1 MIPELKTPEVPM
13 PFQGEYERTD
23 YADQFIDAYRRA
35 GVEPTDVRP
44 QSFDLADIA
53 YWLDAYPEYGRQ
65 AIYLDGRVIREDF
78 DADHPERLEPTMPEL
93 VAMGVRTIAP
103 PIWVLVTV
111 ADGRIV
117 PSAYARA
124 AKAAG
129 LDIVTWTLE
138 RPGTVSGIG
147 GFYFHTVATEVDNEG
162 DVYTVLDVLARE
174 VGVIG
179 VFSDW
184 PATVTYYANCIGL

>member
-1 MIPELKTPEVPM
+1 
-13 PFQGEYERTD
+13 
-23 YADQFIDAYRRA
+23 
-35 GVEPTDVRP
+35 
-44 QSFDLADIA
+44 
-53 YWLDAYPEYGRQ
+53 
-65 AIYLDGRVIREDF
+65 
-78 DADHPERLEPTMPEL
+78 MPEL

-111 ADGRIV
+111 ADGRIA

-147 GFYFHTVATEVDNEG
+147 GFYFHTIATEVDNEG

-174 VGVIG
+174 VGVVG